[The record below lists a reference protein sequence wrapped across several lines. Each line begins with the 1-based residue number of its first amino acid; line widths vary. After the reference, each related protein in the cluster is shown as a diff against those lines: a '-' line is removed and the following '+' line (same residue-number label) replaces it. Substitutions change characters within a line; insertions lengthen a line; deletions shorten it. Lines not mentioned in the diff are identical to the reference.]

1 MPVCLLLAVLC
12 LFSLPGSSPALAQ
25 PDSGQA
31 AAAPLSRPVGTPPEE
46 ELVLREIPLLPARPK
61 ARIVLV
67 LDGDTLRLGDR
78 RTIRL
83 ACIDAPELA
92 LSSPT
97 TFVNQELR
105 EENFRAEEAAPAD
118 QAGQAK
124 KARQARPL
132 RKELYFAREA
142 QQALR
147 KLALKKKATLRCAT
161 SKKDPQGRLVCD
173 VLLEDGTS
181 LSAFMVEHGFAYVV
195 RDADFPGEYVQMLLR
210 LQVRAMANRRG
221 FWGVILSLEAAK
233 HPWIGNTQTH
243 LFYSS
248 QDVRGQQIKPRLR
261 QYFGTLLD
269 AFSSGFAPARSLDFW
284 PAS

>member
-1 MPVCLLLAVLC
+1 MCVCLLLAVLC
-12 LFSLPGSSPALAQ
+12 LFSLPGSSPVLAQ
-25 PDSGQA
+25 PASGQA
-31 AAAPLSRPVGTPPEE
+31 AAAPLSGPVGSPQEE
-46 ELVLREIPLLPARPK
+46 QLVLPEMPLLSTRPH

-83 ACIDAPELA
+83 ACIDAPDLA

-97 TFVNQELR
+97 TFLNQELR
-105 EENFRAEEAAPAD
+105 EENFRAEDSAGPAAPNR
-118 QAGQAK
+118 QT
-124 KARQARPL
+124 RQARKAL
-132 RKELYFAREA
+132 KEQYFAKEA
-142 QQALR
+142 QQALK
-147 KLALKKKATLRCAT
+147 KLALKKKATLRCPTA
-161 SKKDPQGRLVCD
+161 KKDPQGRLVCD

-181 LSAFMVEHGFAYVV
+181 LSAFLVEHGFAYVV
-195 RDADFPGEYVQMLLR
+195 QDADFPPDYVQMLLK
-210 LQVRAMANRRG
+210 LQARAMESRKG
-221 FWGVILSLEAAK
+221 FWGVLLSLEAAK

-269 AFSSGFAPARSLDFW
+269 AFSSGFAPARALDFW